1 MLLMIHRGSRQI
13 GGNCV
18 EVAAE
23 GVRILLDLGIPLD
36 VEDPQKVELPPTL
49 KLRAAGKPL
58 LGVVVSHAH
67 QDHYGLWD
75 RLDADT
81 PVYIGGPSLR
91 MLKTARPFTRTGK
104 LPEKTV
110 TYADGVPFSVGPF
123 TVTPYLVDHSV
134 YDAHA
139 FLVECDGK
147 RVLYSGDFRTHG
159 RKRGALSR
167 LIRRCPKPADVLLC
181 EGTTVG
187 RKAEGRAAKTEYDLE
202 SEVEKVIRETKGIV
216 LVSFSALNIDRFVT
230 FYRASSHTSRLFLA
244 DVYLAELLLA
254 AGNPKLPDPRRG
266 TMGIFLPARMKSKI
280 IREGNAKVAS
290 KYRPHRIFPEELRDY
305 PRPLVMAFRDSM
317 QKDLERAECLAD
329 GTLVYSYWPG
339 YLERGRTDPR
349 DWCKK
354 HGLRFELLHVSGHAD
369 PETLNR
375 LIAGVQPRR
384 LVPIHTEV
392 PEYFL
397 NRYRMTE
404 AWADGEE
411 HTV

>member
-1 MLLMIHRGSRQI
+1 MLATVHRGARQI

-23 GVRILLDLGIPLD
+23 GGRILLDLGVPLD
-36 VEDPQKVELPPTL
+36 AEDSQKVELPPTL
-49 KLRAAGKPL
+49 KLKVAGEPL
-58 LGVVVSHAH
+58 LGVLVSHAH

-91 MLKTARPFTRTGK
+91 MLKAARPFVRAGR

-110 TYADGVPFSVGPF
+110 TYSDGVPFSVGPF

-159 RKRGALSR
+159 RKRGALGR
-167 LIRRCPKPADVLLC
+167 LIKRCPKPVDVLLC

-187 RKAEGRAAKTEYDLE
+187 RGSESHSAKLEQDLE
-202 SEVEKVIRETKGIV
+202 AEVEKVIRETKGIV
-216 LVSFSALNIDRFVT
+216 LVSFSALNVDRFVT
-230 FYRASSHTSRLFLA
+230 FFRAARHTRRLFLA
-244 DVYLAELLLA
+244 DVYTAEVLVA
-254 AGNPKLPDPRRG
+254 AGNAKLPDPRTG
-266 TMGIFLPARMKSKI
+266 SMGIFLPSRMKSKI
-280 IREGNAKVAS
+280 VREGNARVAG
-290 KYRPHRIFPEELRDY
+290 KYRKHRIFPEKLRDY
-305 PRPLVMAFRDSM
+305 PKPLVMAFRDSM
-317 QKDLERAECLAD
+317 QKDLERAGCLAE
-329 GTLVYSYWPG
+329 GTLIYSYWPG

-349 DWCKK
+349 DWCRE

-369 PETLNR
+369 PETLDR
-375 LIAGVQPRR
+375 LIKGIQPRR
-384 LVPIHTEV
+384 LIPIHTES
-392 PEYFL
+392 PEYFQK
-397 NRYRMTE
+397 RYKMAE
-404 AWADGEE
+404 VWPDGTP
-411 HTV
+411 HAV

>member
-1 MLLMIHRGSRQI
+1 MFITIHRGARQI

-23 GVRILLDLGIPLD
+23 GRRILLDLGIPLD
-36 VEDPQKVELPPTL
+36 AEDPKKVELPPTL
-49 KLRAAGKPL
+49 KLKSASKPL
-58 LGVVVSHAH
+58 LGVLVSHAH

-91 MLKTARPFTRTGK
+91 MLKAARPFIRAGR
-104 LPEKTV
+104 LPEKNV
-110 TYADGVPFSVGPF
+110 TYSDGVPLSVGPF

-159 RKRGALSR
+159 RKRGALGR
-167 LIRRCPKPADVLLC
+167 LIRRCPKPVDVLLC

-187 RKAEGRAAKTEYDLE
+187 RRIEGRVAETEADLE
-202 SEVEKVIRETKGIV
+202 VEAEKVIRETRGIV
-216 LVSFSALNIDRFVT
+216 LVSFSALNVDRFVT
-230 FYRASSHTSRLFLA
+230 FFRASKRTKRLFLA
-244 DVYLAELLLA
+244 DVYSAEVLLA
-254 AGNPKLPDPRRG
+254 AGNAKLPDPRKG
-266 TMGIFLPARMKSKI
+266 TMGIFLPAKMKSKI
-280 IREGNAKVAS
+280 VREGNAKVAS
-290 KYRPHRIFPEELRDY
+290 KYRPHRIFPEQLRDY
-305 PRPLVMAFRDSM
+305 PQPLMMAFRDSM

-329 GTLVYSYWPG
+329 GTLIYSYWPG

-369 PETLNR
+369 PQTLDLLVEGIQPSR
-375 LIAGVQPRR
+375 L
-384 LVPIHTEV
+384 LPIHTEV

-397 NRYRMTE
+397 KRYRMAE
-404 AWADGEE
+404 AWPDGEE
-411 HTV
+411 HMV